1 MVNNC
6 SDKCVEHKE
15 DSLSLIMC
23 YFCKPFTCLPELNTA
38 FLCIPVIRNSTICD
52 KNSTV
57 WFVVKNKKY
66 VVLGFIWFHLCFFL
80 LVLLSDA
87 VKTICVFTSNLCF

>member
-6 SDKCVEHKE
+6 LDKCVGHKE
-15 DSLSLIMC
+15 ECLSLIMC
-23 YFCKPFTCLPELNTA
+23 YFHNPFSCLPELNTI

-66 VVLGFIWFHLCFFL
+66 VVLGFIWFHLGFF
-80 LVLLSDA
+80 
-87 VKTICVFTSNLCF
+87 